1 MAKLD
6 EKVLAKINTNHNAE
20 TRNMPIFVNATF
32 TIKIPT
38 TEEEAVNFTKDQG
51 TWDAIQTEEGMLLS
65 TTALTRKGNGLE
77 LDGKDTNE
85 RLISLCKLAKEVA
98 GIEVVTIQVTK
109 VEQRKSIDPNTEGLQ
124 MRNYYF
130 FKLI

>member
-6 EKVLAKINTNHNAE
+6 EKVLSKINTKHNSE
-20 TRNMPIFVNATF
+20 VRNMPIFVNSTF
-32 TIKIPT
+32 TIKVPM
-38 TEEEAVNFTKDQG
+38 TEEEATNFTKDQG
-51 TWDAIQTEEGMLLS
+51 TWDGVQTEEGVLLS

-77 LDGKDTNE
+77 LEGKDTNE
-85 RLISLCKLAKEVA
+85 RLVSFCKLAKEVA
-98 GIEVVTIQVTK
+98 GINVVSIQVTK
-109 VEQRKSIDPNTEGLQ
+109 VEQRKSVDPETGALQ

>member
-6 EKVLAKINTNHNAE
+6 EKVLSKINSNHNSE
-20 TRNMPIFVNATF
+20 VRNMPIFVNSTF
-32 TIKIPT
+32 TIKVPM
-38 TEEEAVNFTKDQG
+38 TEEEAAIFTKDQG
-51 TWDAIQTEEGMLLS
+51 TWDGVQTEEGVLLS

-85 RLISLCKLAKEVA
+85 RLVSFCKLAKEVA
-98 GIEVVTIQVTK
+98 GINVVNLQVTK
-109 VEQRKSIDPNTEGLQ
+109 VEQRKSIDPETGALQ